1 MYGTSMLLREDI
13 KYIVL
18 DTETTGLDK
27 KHDEITQIA
36 IVEYNALWKEMHR
49 FSSYVR
55 PITTKIHDVVSMI
68 TGISIETLENA
79 PTREDIRPSIA
90 WFFWKNTVIIWHSI
104 GFDIAFLERYCS
116 ATYLTT
122 IDTLPFTQAL
132 FPYQPSYALEIITNN
147 ILDTAELQF
156 NENHSF
162 HDALTD
168 VLATWLLFFT
178 LLKKTEGLL
187 YSFPYLR
194 EIFKRTNDGFAKC
207 LSYKQDQ
214 QFLLKE
220 VPILSASVTQKKVVK
235 KDNEM
240 ALWTWYIGETSL
252 ETVIRHL
259 PIDQNCLAFSHHPK
273 ALLAQKTYAKFGVL
287 TALYEQTPFDSDLL
301 WRFFTKKSFHAREAF
316 CATKYFLH
324 ARENHSTFHV
334 ANLTDALFLQACRLP
349 STRNMRKKIFTHFDL
364 FDAIENGNISRDQTI
379 TLFDKEWLFDNRRR
393 RKHKP
398 YDLYT
403 FASLLDAIIYKY
415 TLLGKNILGL
425 EKLSSAFLIF
435 IGFFSEESDKLYQD
449 IHPQTQKN
457 SSKKPATEQPK
468 GEQNLDIP
476 VDDFSKNTYFFR
488 SRLIRE
494 KIHTYMRSCVSS
506 VSPEDMSGLEKEIQ
520 KINTILTN
528 PLILTRKRSA
538 YQTRFTIQPV
548 DTYVELDEFHHF
560 FETYQVRILSA
571 LDTKLPTISLL
582 NGDILPKDIHKNN
595 IRKRKDISL
604 DAGEKVCIIAPGKSA
619 AQQLLLSLHKSKVYE
634 WYFLAGE
641 QVTGG
646 AGKIIQQTVGK
657 TSYIL
662 IWSYNFCIQCVA
674 NGIKFDSIGALDII
688 NTEKINPFT
697 DLWYYVANKNE

>member
-1 MYGTSMLLREDI
+1 MYGRCMLLRENI

-36 IVEYNALWKEMHR
+36 IVEYNPDWKELRR

-55 PITTKIHDVVSMI
+55 PTATKIQDVVSMI
-68 TGISIETLENA
+68 TGINIETLENA
-79 PTREDIRPSIA
+79 PTRDAIRPQIE
-90 WFFWKNTVIIWHSI
+90 WFFWENTVIIGHSI
-104 GFDIAFLERYCS
+104 GFDMAFLERYCS
-116 ATYLTT
+116 PIYLTT

-132 FPYQPSYALEIITNN
+132 FPYQPSYALEIITAN
-147 ILDTAELQF
+147 ILDVDDLST
-156 NENHSF
+156 NDNHSF

-168 VLATWLLFFT
+168 VFATWLLFFT
-178 LLKKTEGLL
+178 LLKKLEWLL
-187 YSFPYLR
+187 YSYPYLR
-194 EIFKRTNDGFAKC
+194 EIYKRTESGIGKC
-207 LSYKQDQ
+207 LFYKQDQ

-220 VPILSASVTQKKVVK
+220 VPILSASVSHKKVVK
-235 KDNEM
+235 KDNDI
-240 ALWTWYIGETSL
+240 ALWTWYVGETSL
-252 ETVIRHL
+252 ETVLRHI
-259 PIDQNCLAFSHHPK
+259 PIENNCLGFSHHPK

-287 TALYEQTPFDSDLL
+287 TALYEQTSFDSDLL
-301 WRFFTKKSFHAREAF
+301 WRFFTKKSFHTREAF

-334 ANLTDALFLQACRLP
+334 ANPTDALFLQACRLP
-349 STRNMRKKIFTHFDL
+349 SSRNMRKKIFTHFDL

-393 RKHKP
+393 WKHKP

-403 FASLLDAIIYKY
+403 FATLLDAIIYKY
-415 TLLGKNILGL
+415 TLLQKDIHAL

-449 IHPQTQKN
+449 VHPQTQKN
-457 SSKKPATEQPK
+457 SSKKPTTEQPK

-494 KIHTYMRSCVSS
+494 KIHTYITSCVSS
-506 VSPEDMSGLEKEIQ
+506 LAPDDMSNLEKETH
-520 KINTILTN
+520 KIDAILSN
-528 PLILTRKRSA
+528 PLTLTRKRSA
-538 YQTRFTIQPV
+538 YHTRFTVQPV
-548 DTYVELDEFHHF
+548 DTYVETDEFYHF
-560 FETYQVRILSA
+560 FETYQLRIFSV
-571 LDTKLPTISLL
+571 LDNRIPAITKLD
-582 NGDILPKDIHKNN
+582 GEFLPKDIQEAT
-595 IRKRKDISL
+595 IRKRKEISL
-604 DAGEKVCIIAPGKSA
+604 TAGEKVCIIAPGKAA

-634 WYFLAGE
+634 SYFLAGE

-646 AGKIIQQTVGK
+646 AGKIIQQTLGK
-657 TSYIL
+657 DAYIL
-662 IWSYNFCIQCVA
+662 IGSYNFCIQCVA

-688 NTEKINPFT
+688 NTERINPFT
-697 DLWYYVANKNE
+697 DLKYYVAVKNE